1 MSYTCQVNV
10 DHTTPPAVA
19 SSHSFAQRLEHWITS
34 GAWPA
39 GSTLPSVHELGR
51 IFADQD
57 MAGIQEVLDGLLA
70 QGVLLLDTETG
81 RLTARAPA
89 SARGSDSGP
98 SDLDRSHD
106 SAEDRVRALSEARNA
121 LLCQCVRHLSA
132 RATPEDLEHL
142 DFALGRAVTGFST
155 ESLAAFDREL
165 VLRTGN
171 GLMLRIY
178 DRLMSL
184 GSAEKSPQPRPSL
197 DDQILART
205 ELLTAI
211 CAQESDAATRF
222 AESLLKTCDTRG

>member
-1 MSYTCQVNV
+1 MNV

-19 SSHSFAQRLEHWITS
+19 SPHSFAQRLEHWISS
-34 GAWPA
+34 GVWPA

-51 IFADQD
+51 IFSDQD

-70 QGVLLLDTETG
+70 QGVLLLDAETG

-89 SARGSDSGP
+89 SARDSGGGH
-98 SDLDRSHD
+98 SDLDRTFG
-106 SAEDRVRALSEARNA
+106 SAADRVQALGEARNA
-121 LLCQCVRHLSA
+121 LLCQCVRRLAAH
-132 RATPEDLEHL
+132 ATLEDLDHL
-142 DFALGRAVTGFST
+142 DFALGRAVTNPSA
-155 ESLAAFDREL
+155 ESLATFDREL
-165 VLRTGN
+165 VLRAGN

-184 GSAEKSPQPRPSL
+184 GTTGKKAQPCPSL
-197 DDQILART
+197 DDQMLART

-222 AESLLKTCDTRG
+222 AESLLKTCGSPE